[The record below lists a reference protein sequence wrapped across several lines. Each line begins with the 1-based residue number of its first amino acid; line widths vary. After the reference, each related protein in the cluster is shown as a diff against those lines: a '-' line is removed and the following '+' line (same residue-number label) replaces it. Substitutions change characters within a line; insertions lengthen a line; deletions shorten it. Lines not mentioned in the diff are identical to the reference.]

1 LNKNEFAELFQSLEQ
16 SFDALPGVGPK
27 AAKRLARHVFNQ
39 ASTGELADCLQSA
52 QKFTHCEYCRMP
64 VRTSC
69 DGCRDAISNEL
80 LVVEQADQAVFWQA
94 NGFTGRVFVLH
105 GLLSPAA
112 GCGPTELGLAQ
123 LKRLTA
129 QLQPVAVWLQLEGGV
144 EAQVTEQFIRN
155 LLPEMSLRSWSVDDF
170 LQHLNTNGVKSSD

>member
-1 LNKNEFAELFQSLEQ
+1 
-16 SFDALPGVGPK
+16 
-27 AAKRLARHVFNQ
+27 
-39 ASTGELADCLQSA
+39 
-52 QKFTHCEYCRMP
+52 MP